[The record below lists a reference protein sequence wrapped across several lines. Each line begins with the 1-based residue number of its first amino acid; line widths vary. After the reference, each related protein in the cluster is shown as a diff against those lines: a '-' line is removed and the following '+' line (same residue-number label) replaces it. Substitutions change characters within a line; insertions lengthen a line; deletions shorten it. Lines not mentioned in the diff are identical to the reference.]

1 MKFLPANL
9 RQPCWGLASL
19 MIILVMGAG
28 AATPASLDDPVAGQR
43 LAAELRV
50 LQPPTNS
57 EFLGTLRISRPK
69 TPDQNL
75 PLRLQIMV
83 RPAGGWKTIYE
94 ARLPVGGTETLTIT
108 HTPGQPATYELQRG
122 DAVEATVETNMTAS
136 FAGSD
141 FWLVDLGMGF
151 LHWPGQS
158 VVAKE
163 MRKGFG
169 CSVLASRPA
178 ETTRYSRVLSWIDQ
192 EQGGLIMAEGYDA
205 RGKLLKEFEVKSVK
219 KVAGQYQVS
228 EMEMRNRQDKT
239 STRLQ
244 FKFDKD

>member
-1 MKFLPANL
+1 MKLSHRVLRPRYFGLLPL
-9 RQPCWGLASL
+9 
-19 MIILVMGAG
+19 LVLLGAG
-28 AATPASLDDPVAGQR
+28 VGAAPGPLLDDAVAGQK

-50 LQPPTNS
+50 LQPPTNA
-57 EFLGTLRISRPK
+57 EFSGTLKMSRPK
-69 TPDQNL
+69 AADVNL
-75 PLRLQIMV
+75 PLRLQIIIL
-83 RPAGGWKTIYE
+83 PAGGWKSVYE
-94 ARLPVGGTETLTIT
+94 ARLPAGGTETLTIT
-108 HTPGQPATYELQRG
+108 HAPGGPATYELRRG
-122 DAVEATVETNMTAS
+122 DAVEAAVETNMTAS

-141 FWLVDLGMGF
+141 FWLVDLGLGF

-178 ETTRYSRVLSWIDQ
+178 ETNRYSRVVSWIDQ
-192 EQGGLIMAEGYDA
+192 EQGGLIMAEGFDA

-219 KVAGQYQVS
+219 KIAGQYQVS

-239 STRLQ
+239 STRIQ

>member
-1 MKFLPANL
+1 MKLSPVL
-9 RQPCWGLASL
+9 LIRKHSRLLSL
-19 MIILVMGAG
+19 LVLLGAG
-28 AATPASLDDPVAGQR
+28 AWAATVPPMDDLVAGQK

-50 LQPPTNS
+50 LQPPTNA
-57 EFLGTLRISRPK
+57 EFSGTLKISRPK
-69 TPDQNL
+69 AADLNL
-75 PLRLQIMV
+75 PLRLQIMIL
-83 RPAGGWKTIYE
+83 PAGGWKSVYE
-94 ARLPVGGTETLTIT
+94 ARLPVGGTETLTIS
-108 HTPGQPATYELQRG
+108 HAPGQGATYELRRG
-122 DAVEATVETNMTAS
+122 DAVENTVETNMTAS

-141 FWLVDLGMGF
+141 FWLVDLGLGF

-178 ETTRYSRVLSWIDQ
+178 ETNRYSRVLSWIDQ

-219 KVAGQYQVS
+219 KVGGQYQVS

-239 STRLQ
+239 NTRLQ